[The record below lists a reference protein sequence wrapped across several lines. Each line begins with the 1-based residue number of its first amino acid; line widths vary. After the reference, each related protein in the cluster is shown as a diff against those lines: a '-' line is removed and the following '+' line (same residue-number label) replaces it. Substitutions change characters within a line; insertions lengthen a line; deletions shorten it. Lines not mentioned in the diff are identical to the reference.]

1 MIARCLLSLSS
12 FVVSCL
18 CLRMSIAGNKVPPV
32 PDDIGSMGGTN
43 STGNIFGRDP
53 LPGPPPLGAGERLKG
68 GLEYPYAAPKFMRK
82 AALGRGA
89 HELAPVR
96 PLAKVPKAP
105 FKALCLWPLP
115 LAIPGVTFSI
125 LGPSRVVHETR
136 P

>member
-1 MIARCLLSLSS
+1 
-12 FVVSCL
+12 
-18 CLRMSIAGNKVPPV
+18 MSIAGNKVPPV